1 MTTWEDYKN
10 EVRARSEDDAREIAE
25 IEMMA
30 DLVATV
36 ISARKK
42 RGLSQKDLAA
52 VSLVSENS
60 IANFESGK
68 TEPRITTLLK
78 IMQPLGVKLQVGQ
91 GWNTATNS
99 ILAT

>member
-78 IMQPLGVKLQVGQ
+78 IMQPLGVKLQVG
-91 GWNTATNS
+91 
-99 ILAT
+99 